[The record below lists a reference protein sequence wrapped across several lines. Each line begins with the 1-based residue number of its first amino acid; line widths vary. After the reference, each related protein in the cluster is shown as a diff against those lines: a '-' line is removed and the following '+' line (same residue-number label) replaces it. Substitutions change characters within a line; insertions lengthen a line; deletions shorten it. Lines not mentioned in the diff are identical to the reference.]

1 VLQAHT
7 RAVEARSRLASAREG
22 EKNARGWVASVIQ
35 ADAIGTTSASDLAD
49 AYLAYF
55 TLRGRLLQST
65 YDWNVAV
72 MTLKRSIGETPSSRV
87 KP

>member
-1 VLQAHT
+1 MLQAHT
-7 RAVEARSRLASAREG
+7 HAVEARARLASAREG

-35 ADAIGTTSASDLAD
+35 ADAIGTTSARDLAD

-55 TLRGRLLQST
+55 TLHARLLQST

-72 MTLKRSIGETPSSRV
+72 MTLQRSIGESPSAPVR
-87 KP
+87 P

>member
-7 RAVEARSRLASAREG
+7 YAVEARVRLASAKEG

-35 ADAIGTTSASDLAD
+35 ADAIGTTSAQDLAD

-55 TLRGRLLQST
+55 TLHARMLQST
-65 YDWNVAV
+65 YDWNVAI
-72 MTLKRSIGETPSSRV
+72 MTLKRSTGESPSAPVR
-87 KP
+87 P